1 MWYSEASLPPVTA
14 PRQEL
19 QESGGVEGWKGGK
32 CSMKLGGERSP
43 HTALPW
49 KPMEKLELLRDTL
62 GFATLGGIQLLL
74 SVFSTR

>member
-1 MWYSEASLPPVTA
+1 
-14 PRQEL
+14 
-19 QESGGVEGWKGGK
+19 
-32 CSMKLGGERSP
+32 MKLGGERSP

-74 SVFSTR
+74 SVFSTQ